1 MSLAS
6 LPTLLIVPPL
16 NFFAAA
22 CWGAVFWRRRAGRAT
37 LAAGLVGMGL
47 FSLPVVS
54 GSLIRGLEMGL
65 SLAPPPNHAPQ
76 AVVILS
82 ADEQEVF
89 SGSGTVFDVGGLT
102 LERER
107 AGAALARRTGL
118 KVLVTG
124 GRVHPRSTPLAA
136 QMAASMAGDFGVPVT
151 WQEAASLDT
160 WQNAVFS
167 AALLRA
173 SGVTSVYLVT
183 HGWHMR
189 RSEIAFRHAGL
200 WVTAAPVAL
209 EAKPYWRAG
218 SFVPG
223 ASAWLE
229 SYYAMHEYI
238 GCVVYWLRARLS

>member
-6 LPTLLIVPPL
+6 LPTFLIVPPV

-22 CWGAVFWRRRAGRAT
+22 CVGALLWRRRAGRVV
-37 LAAGLVGMGL
+37 LAAGLAGL
-47 FSLPVVS
+47 GVFSLPAVS
-54 GSLIRGLEMGL
+54 GSLIRGLETGL
-65 SLAPPPNHAPQ
+65 SLVPPAGHAPQ

-82 ADEQEVF
+82 ADEQAVF
-89 SGSGTVFDVGGLT
+89 SGTSTVFDVGALT

-118 KVLVTG
+118 PVLVTG
-124 GRVHPRSTPLAA
+124 GRIHSQSTPLAA
-136 QMAASMAGDFGVPVT
+136 QMAASMAGDFGVNVQ
-151 WQEAASLDT
+151 WQEPASIDT
-160 WQNAVFS
+160 WENAVFS

-173 SGVTSVYLVT
+173 AGVTSVFLVT

-209 EAKPYWRAG
+209 DAKPYWRAS

-223 ASAWLE
+223 AAAWLE

-238 GCVVYWLRARLS
+238 GCVVYWLRARFS